1 MIIVGENSS
10 EDKMKEALGE
20 AAARYLEYTI
30 KDGNTVGVS
39 MGSTL
44 YEVISHVMHPEE
56 SYFCSYSWWCRKSSY
71 GTSCE

>member
-1 MIIVGENSS
+1 
-10 EDKMKEALGE
+10 MKEALGE

-44 YEVISHVMHPEE
+44 YEVISHVMHPSEE